1 MSLYVMNIIHDS
13 VVDGEGLRSVVFF
26 SGCPHQ
32 CLGCHNPQSWA
43 LRGGTPMSVD
53 EIADELLSNPITDVT
68 LSGGELFVQAKEV
81 KLLARKLR
89 AAGKHI
95 WAYTGYTLE
104 QLQVSSRDKIELL
117 REIDVLVD
125 GPFEL
130 ENKRPGLMYRGSDNQ
145 RIWQMKNGEPIGLI
159 FP

>member
-13 VVDGEGLRSVVFF
+13 VVDGDGLRSVVFF

-43 LRGGTPMSVD
+43 LMGGTPMSVD
-53 EIADELLSNPITDVT
+53 EIANELLSNPITDVT
-68 LSGGELFVQAKEV
+68 LSGGEPFVQAKEV

-95 WAYTGYTLE
+95 WAYTGYTIE
-104 QLQVSSRDKIELL
+104 QLQGASRDKIELL

-130 ENKRPGLMYRGSDNQ
+130 DKKRAGLMYRGSANQ
-145 RIWQMKNGEPIGLI
+145 RIWQLKNGEPIGLI